1 MSLKSSFEQEQ
12 RLLREKISDIESK
25 LTNKQN
31 EIKSLENKIHM
42 LLQSEGS
49 QKNELNFWNGK
60 VVTLKRDLDFQQTFG
75 EKMQEENGQLLAD
88 IDNLKRL
95 LEQKEKDMNLSS
107 RETQGL
113 KEDNER
119 LSRMYQ
125 LVQKEAFNNVDRLK
139 KQGGAL
145 YTDQSTDKKAY
156 VQKNDNQSAMPPTK
170 GGHNMWRDADEGIGG
185 RKP

>member
-60 VVTLKRDLDFQQTFG
+60 VVTLKRDLDFQ
-75 EKMQEENGQLLAD
+75 
-88 IDNLKRL
+88 
-95 LEQKEKDMNLSS
+95 
-107 RETQGL
+107 
-113 KEDNER
+113 
-119 LSRMYQ
+119 
-125 LVQKEAFNNVDRLK
+125 
-139 KQGGAL
+139 
-145 YTDQSTDKKAY
+145 
-156 VQKNDNQSAMPPTK
+156 
-170 GGHNMWRDADEGIGG
+170 
-185 RKP
+185 